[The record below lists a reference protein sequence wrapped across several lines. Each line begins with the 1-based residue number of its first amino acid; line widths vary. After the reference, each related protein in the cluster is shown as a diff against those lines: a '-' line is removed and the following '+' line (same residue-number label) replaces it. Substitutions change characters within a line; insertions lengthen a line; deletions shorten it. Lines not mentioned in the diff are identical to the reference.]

1 MLASRLSRFNDL
13 TRNTGEII
21 RVILGCPFSKGS
33 NETEGRDSAGAQ
45 DMQKHVPPHGLTL
58 RRGRRAREC

>member
-33 NETEGRDSAGAQ
+33 NETEGRASAGPRTCRS
-45 DMQKHVPPHGLTL
+45 MSL
-58 RRGRRAREC
+58 RTG